1 VTKSTYDTVESG
13 RGRDRMQ
20 KLLMAVIFVFAFGT
34 MAIASDIAFYVGA
47 FQPGSY
53 DQRTMTNDVEKI
65 IKDAGALFNDIQKF
79 DDKELDAFGRW
90 ADRNTGDGDFD
101 IIWLNG
107 QIPST
112 LYPTFNKK
120 PDGSRAEKWLDDGNM
135 FINVA
140 DWFAWAT
147 HENGEKERNMDAGAA
162 NILDLPENI
171 IVGQDSTLMKATA
184 AGKKFIPSLGNQY
197 ISNRPV
203 NLRALAAP
211 WEAAE
216 IFAEKG
222 NLVDPVVLH
231 NTKTDG
237 YLAIISQSKLE
248 NMGDRGAVC
257 SEFINNWVVDEVRLL
272 PVEPAGKLTTTW
284 GSIKGE

>member
-1 VTKSTYDTVESG
+1 ME
-13 RGRDRMQ
+13 
-20 KLLMAVIFVFAFGT
+20 KLLSAVIIVFAFGT
-34 MAIASDIAFYVGA
+34 IAIASDMAFYVGG

-65 IKDAGALFNDIQKF
+65 IKNTGALFNDIQKF
-79 DDKELDAFGRW
+79 DDKDLDEFGRW
-90 ADRNTGDGDFD
+90 ADANTGDGHLD

-112 LYPTFNKK
+112 LYPTSNKK

-162 NILDLPENI
+162 NILDLAENI
-171 IVGQDSTLMKATA
+171 IVGRDATLMKATA
-184 AGKKFIPSLGNQY
+184 AGKKFMPSLGDKY
-197 ISNRPV
+197 LSNRPV
-203 NLRALAAP
+203 NLNALVAP

-216 IFAEKG
+216 IFAERG
-222 NLVDPVVLH
+222 NFVDPVVLH
-231 NTKTDG
+231 NTKTNG
-237 YLAIISQSKLE
+237 YLAIISQSKIE
-248 NMGDRGAVC
+248 DMGDRGAVC
-257 SEFINNWVVDEVRLL
+257 SEFINIWVTEEMHLL
-272 PVEPAGKLTTTW
+272 AVEPAGKLSTTW
-284 GSIKGE
+284 GSIKGD